1 MFLLLLRE
9 NNVSFNFSLAIILY
23 SLVTA
28 RINRL
33 TKQLFFYI
41 IYILYKIYNLLEGS
55 YFSKPMNEKY
65 KSNWL
70 FIV

>member
-9 NNVSFNFSLAIILY
+9 NNVSFNFSLAILLY

-33 TKQLFFYI
+33 TKQLFFILYTFFYIKSI
-41 IYILYKIYNLLEGS
+41 IYWKALILVNQ
-55 YFSKPMNEKY
+55 
-65 KSNWL
+65 
-70 FIV
+70 

>member
-9 NNVSFNFSLAIILY
+9 NNVSFNFSLAILLY

-33 TKQLFFYI
+33 TKQLFFILYTFYIKSI
-41 IYILYKIYNLLEGS
+41 IYWKALILVNQ
-55 YFSKPMNEKY
+55 
-65 KSNWL
+65 
-70 FIV
+70 

>member
-9 NNVSFNFSLAIILY
+9 NNVSFNFSLAILLY

-33 TKQLFFYI
+33 TKQLFF
-41 IYILYKIYNLLEGS
+41 ILYKFYIKSIIYWKALILVNQ
-55 YFSKPMNEKY
+55 
-65 KSNWL
+65 
-70 FIV
+70 

>member
-9 NNVSFNFSLAIILY
+9 NNVSFNFSLAILLY

-41 IYILYKIYNLLEGS
+41 I
-55 YFSKPMNEKY
+55 
-65 KSNWL
+65 
-70 FIV
+70 